1 MPFSEE
7 DVKTQIE
14 HLFFKD
20 CIIEK
25 NRLDF
30 AVSDKKGHAL
40 YWAESKK
47 GLYDKWLMLAQL
59 FLTIKPR
66 IDKADLPPIFIGCF
80 DSKDITFVEFH
91 HAQEVFQTNDFNWN
105 ERPSA
110 VSPKTAAKIKRILDG
125 KEITFRWLEDKD
137 AVKEFVKRNLFHTF
151 NDLLSY
157 SGISGFIQITK
168 NNFVQVFDR
177 WSRDVLPSIA
187 IPPEMLK
194 HGIMPRDFY
203 LADLLSEK
211 NKTISDKLKIL
222 LNYDVYECQLE
233 KGLFNKICFKDK
245 GVAHKQFWNAYE
257 RPPKKEYRKYMLE
270 RQDLLVPSGIRE
282 RKGAYFTPQI
292 WVEKSQEYLARVFGE
307 NWQDEYYIW
316 DCCAGTGN
324 MENGLTNIENVWA
337 STLDDSDVCV
347 MKENQRLLKNHV
359 FQFDFLN
366 DSFDKL
372 PAKLKNII
380 NDPEKQKKLIIY
392 INPPYAEAAS
402 ASTVSGTG
410 KNKTG
415 VSNLNSNRYEK
426 IIGKAS
432 RELFVQFMARIYDN
446 MPNAKLALFS
456 KLKYVNSSNFSLF
469 RNYFKAAFKAG
480 FVVRAN
486 TFDNVT
492 GQFPI
497 GFLIWDM
504 ADKQE
509 IENIQCDVIENDGDK
524 NGIKGF
530 YAEKNRKS
538 INDWLKLFVDEGKI
552 VAGMC
557 CVGRDFQHNVY
568 NNISDFNHVSGVG
581 NAKGISKF
589 AITETNL
596 LPACVYFSVR
606 QCQAATWLNDRDQ
619 FLYPNDGWETDTE
632 FQNDC
637 LIFTIFHNQ
646 NRIKSAQ
653 GTNHWIPFKPSE
665 VNSDNDFDS
674 SFMADFIR
682 KRTFSPEA
690 AVVLAA
696 GKALMTYYHS
706 ESDPELNVN
715 ASLYEIREY
724 YRGRTDKGRLMSKS
738 DDEEFQKLDDD
749 LKSALKVLAEK
760 IVPKVYQYG
769 FLKE

>member
-1 MPFSEE
+1 MASEE

-14 HLFFKD
+14 RLFFKD

-47 GLYDKWLMLAQL
+47 GFYDKWLMLAQL

-80 DSKDITFVEFH
+80 DSQDITFVEFH

-110 VSPKTAAKIKRILDG
+110 VSPKTATKVKRILDG
-125 KEITFRWLEDKD
+125 KEITFRWLDDKD
-137 AVKEFVKRNLFHTF
+137 AVKEFIKINLFHTF
-151 NDLLSY
+151 NDLLAY

-222 LNYDVYECQLE
+222 LNYDTYECQLE
-233 KGLFNKICFKDK
+233 KGLFNKIYFKDK
-245 GVAHKQFWNAYE
+245 GVAHKKFWNAYE

-337 STLDDSDVCV
+337 STLDDSDVRV

-392 INPPYAEAAS
+392 INPPYAEATTAT
-402 ASTVSGTG
+402 TVFGTG
-410 KNKTG
+410 KNKSG
-415 VSNLNSNRYEK
+415 VARTAKNTYGSV
-426 IIGKAS
+426 IGKAS
-432 RELFVQFMARIYDN
+432 NEVFAQFMARIYDN
-446 MPNAKLALFS
+446 IPNAKLAQFS
-456 KLKYVNSSNFSLF
+456 TLKYVNSSNFVQF
-469 RNYFKAAFKAG
+469 RTWFLAKFKAG
-480 FVVRAN
+480 FVVHAN
-486 TFDNVT
+486 TFDNVK
-492 GQFPI
+492 GNFPI

-504 ADKQE
+504 ADKRE
-509 IENIQCDVIENDGDK
+509 IRTVQCSIIENDGTMNGSKHFYSEQNQK
-524 NGIKGF
+524 N
-530 YAEKNRKS
+530 
-538 INDWLKLFVDEGKI
+538 INKWVKEFDTNSSCAIGLLDTRGN
-552 VAGMC
+552 
-557 CVGRDFQHNVY
+557 DFQNQNYIYITDANFIVTAH
-568 NNISDFNHVSGVG
+568 SM
-581 NAKGISKF
+581 GIT
-589 AITETNL
+589 ITQKNL
-596 LPACVYFSVR
+596 IALCVYFSVR
-606 QCQAATWLNDRDQ
+606 HCIKATWLNNRDQ
-619 FLYPNDGWETDTE
+619 FLYPNDGWKTDAE

-637 LIFTIFHNQ
+637 LIFTIFHSQ
-646 NRIKSAQ
+646 NRVKSAQ

-674 SFMADFIR
+674 SFMSDFIR
-682 KRTFSPEA
+682 NRNFSPEA
-690 AVVLAA
+690 AAVLDA

-706 ESDPELNVN
+706 ENDPELNVN

-738 DDEEFQKLDDD
+738 DDKEFQKLDDV
-749 LKSALKVLAEK
+749 LKFTLKQLAEK

-769 FLKE
+769 FLKA

>member
-1 MPFSEE
+1 MASEE
-7 DVKTQIE
+7 DIKTQIE

-20 CIIEK
+20 CVVEK

-66 IDKADLPPIFIGCF
+66 IDKAELPPNFIGCF
-80 DSKDITFVEFH
+80 DARDITFVEFH
-91 HAQEVFQTNDFNWN
+91 NVQDVFQTNDFNWN

-110 VSPKTAAKIKRILDG
+110 VSLKTAAKVKRILNG
-125 KEITFRWLEDKD
+125 KEITFRWGEDKD
-137 AVKEFVKRNLFHTF
+137 AVKEFIKRNLFRAF

-222 LNYDVYECQLE
+222 LNYDAYECQLE

-245 GVAHKQFWNAYE
+245 GVAHKKFWNAYE

-337 STLDDSDVCV
+337 STLDDSDVRV

-366 DSFDKL
+366 DDFGKL
-372 PAKLKNII
+372 PKKLQNII
-380 NDPEKQKKLIIY
+380 ADPEKQKKLIIY
-392 INPPYAEAAS
+392 INPPYGECGQ
-402 ASTVSGTG
+402 VKSGED
-410 KNKTG
+410 KNKAG
-415 VSNLNSNRYEK
+415 ISNLNKTHDKFSNF
-426 IIGKAS
+426 GKS
-432 RELFVQFMARIYDN
+432 LRELFALFLIRIKTE
-446 MPNAKLALFS
+446 MPFSKIGLFS
-456 KLKYVNSSNFSLF
+456 KLKMVTAPNFSKF
-469 RNYFKAAFKAG
+469 RDNFQGRYCNG
-480 FVVRAN
+480 FVVHAN
-486 TFDNVT
+486 TFDNVS
-492 GQFPI
+492 GNFPI
-497 GFLIWDM
+497 GFTIWDLS
-504 ADKQE
+504 KNE
-509 IENIQCDVIENDGDK
+509 RIENISCDIIENNLEIVGKKFFYTPLK
-524 NGIKGF
+524 NTKF
-530 YAEKNRKS
+530 
-538 INDWLKLFVDEGKI
+538 INDWISLYNFSENSIGYLNCK
-552 VAGMC
+552 C
-557 CVGRDFQHNVY
+557 NDFQHKKAVY
-568 NNISDFNHVSGVG
+568 IATSQSGMING
-581 NAKGISKF
+581 SPFLAISKN
-589 AITETNL
+589 NL
-596 LPACVYFSVR
+596 IQGCIYFSVR
-606 QCQAATWLNDRDQ
+606 QCIEATWLNDRDQ
-619 FLYPNDGWETDTE
+619 FLYPNDGWKTDE
-632 FQNDC
+632 VFQNDC
-637 LIFTIFHNQ
+637 LIFTIFHSQ

-682 KRTFSPEA
+682 NRIFSPESK
-690 AVVLAA
+690 AVLGA
-696 GKALMTYYHS
+696 GKTLMTYYHS
-706 ESDPELNVN
+706 ESDSELNIN

-724 YRGRTDKGRLMSKS
+724 YRGRTDKGRLLSKS
-738 DDEEFQKLDDD
+738 DDVQFQKLDDN
-749 LKSALKVLAEK
+749 LKSTLKKLAEK

-769 FLKE
+769 FLKA

>member
-1 MPFSEE
+1 MASEE

-14 HLFFKD
+14 RLFFKD

-30 AVSDKKGHAL
+30 TVSDKKGHAL

-47 GLYDKWLMLAQL
+47 GFYDKWLMLAQL

-66 IDKADLPPIFIGCF
+66 IDKAELPPIFIGCF
-80 DSKDITFVEFH
+80 DSQDITFVEFH

-110 VSPKTAAKIKRILDG
+110 VSPKTAAKVKRILDG
-125 KEITFRWLEDKD
+125 KEITFRWLDDKD
-137 AVKEFVKRNLFHTF
+137 AVKEFIKINLFHTF
-151 NDLLSY
+151 NDLLAY

-222 LNYDVYECQLE
+222 LNYDTYECQLE
-233 KGLFNKICFKDK
+233 KGLFNKIYFKDK
-245 GVAHKQFWNAYE
+245 GVAHKKFWNAYE

-337 STLDDSDVCV
+337 STLDDSDVRV

-392 INPPYAEAAS
+392 INPPYAEATTAT
-402 ASTVSGTG
+402 TVFGTG
-410 KNKTG
+410 KNKSG
-415 VSNLNSNRYEK
+415 VARTAKNTYGSV
-426 IIGKAS
+426 IGKAS
-432 RELFVQFMARIYDN
+432 NEVFAQFMARIYDN
-446 MPNAKLALFS
+446 MPNAKLAQFS
-456 KLKYVNSSNFSLF
+456 TLKYVNSSNFVQF
-469 RNYFKAAFKAG
+469 RTWFLAKFKAG
-480 FVVRAN
+480 FVVHAN
-486 TFDNVT
+486 TFDNVK
-492 GQFPI
+492 GNFPI

-504 ADKQE
+504 ADKRE
-509 IENIQCDVIENDGDK
+509 IRTVQCSIIENDGTMNGSKHFYSEQNQK
-524 NGIKGF
+524 N
-530 YAEKNRKS
+530 
-538 INDWLKLFVDEGKI
+538 INKWVKEFDTNSSCAIGLLDTRGN
-552 VAGMC
+552 
-557 CVGRDFQHNVY
+557 DFQNQNYIYITDANFIVTAH
-568 NNISDFNHVSGVG
+568 SM
-581 NAKGISKF
+581 GIT
-589 AITETNL
+589 ITQKNL
-596 LPACVYFSVR
+596 IALCVYFSVR
-606 QCQAATWLNDRDQ
+606 HCIKATWLNNRDQ
-619 FLYPNDGWETDTE
+619 FLYPNDGWKTDAE

-637 LIFTIFHNQ
+637 LIFTIFHSQ

-674 SFMADFIR
+674 SFMSDFIR
-682 KRTFSPEA
+682 NRNFSPEA
-690 AVVLAA
+690 AAVLDA

-706 ESDPELNVN
+706 ENDPELNVN

-724 YRGRTDKGRLMSKS
+724 YRDRTDKGRLMSKS
-738 DDEEFQKLDDD
+738 DDKEFQKLDDV
-749 LKSALKVLAEK
+749 LKFTLKQLAEK

-769 FLKE
+769 FLKA